1 MARFNVFLDTNILI
15 NAKYN
20 FAGGSL
26 ASLKRLCDKDTV
38 ALFTNDIVLREAQH
52 HIKHDVTQMARQ
64 AKNGS
69 LT

>member
-1 MARFNVFLDTNILI
+1 MARFNVFLDTNIFI

-38 ALFTNDIVLREAQH
+38 ALFTNDTTIVVLLPWHRGLLQRR
-52 HIKHDVTQMARQ
+52 IV
-64 AKNGS
+64 
-69 LT
+69 